1 MRKIAV
7 GIIAAA
13 FSSMF
18 LLPAVS
24 GHAQSWQD
32 QDMAN
37 DAYSINRNRH
47 ELHHDYRELNNAVR
61 NGDWGEAAHEQAEI
75 AQRRRNLER
84 REEDLNKD
92 WNNSYNRGYYDNGYG
107 YGYGPYQGDED

>member
-13 FSSMF
+13 FSSM
-18 LLPAVS
+18 LLFPAVQAR
-24 GHAQSWQD
+24 AQSWQE

-37 DAYSINRNRH
+37 DAYSINRSRR
-47 ELHHDYRELNNAVR
+47 ELHHDYRELNNALR
-61 NGDWGEAAHEQAEI
+61 NGDWDEAAHEQAEI

-84 REEDLNKD
+84 REQDLNND
-92 WNNSYNRGYYDNGYG
+92 WYNRYNRGYYGNGYG
-107 YGYGPYQGDED
+107 YGYAPYEGDED